1 MAIKHSDP
9 RKLQDIDL
17 RGNRF
22 DTIVADAWETRHED
36 ETQSIRAGSPE
47 APRGRRA
54 ESPGRYGGADPTYQ
68 PFSELKDRLRH
79 H

>member
-17 RGNRF
+17 RGSRF
-22 DTIVADAWETRHED
+22 DSIVADAWETRHDD
-36 ETQSIRAGSPE
+36 ERRSMWAGSSE
-47 APRGRRA
+47 SIERRRA
-54 ESPGRYGGADPTYQ
+54 QGLGRYGGADPTYQ
-68 PFSELKDRLRH
+68 PFAELKDRLRH